1 MSFGFVLLIK
11 MVLLEK
17 LSMSNFNVTILADSV
32 SPCGNRITTFQL
44 KFWRPLLAEIN
55 THRSFS
61 RNASSSR
68 AQSFEKRIDQVLNDT
83 ALPSHWNAEQPGM
96 SGGEEFDQKTKDFIN
111 LKIRQLAGLTA
122 GFLEEVNHEVK
133 TKTGKEI
140 HKQYLN
146 RYLEPFTYTN
156 QVLTATDWDNFF
168 KLRMAEDAQPEFKDL
183 ATEIFYQLDEH
194 IPTATGIHLPYIT
207 EEELNEY
214 GLDTC
219 KKIAVARCA
228 RVSYRPYGGKYLIEK
243 DLELYQRLWMSGH
256 YSPFEHVAVADRN
269 GGRFFNLKGWRS
281 LRYGLESDYLSA
293 RRL

>member
-1 MSFGFVLLIK
+1 MFFGFVLLIK

-17 LSMSNFNVTILADSV
+17 PSMSNFNVTILADSV
-32 SPCGNRITTFQL
+32 SPRGDRITTFQL
-44 KFWRPLLAEIN
+44 RFWRPLLAEIN
-55 THRSFS
+55 THRNFS

-68 AQSFEKRIDQVLNDT
+68 AQSFAKRIDQVVNDP
-83 ALPSHWNAEQPGM
+83 ALPAHWNAEKPGM
-96 SGGEEFDQKTKDFIN
+96 VGGEEFDQETKDFIN
-111 LKIRQLAGLTA
+111 NSLKDLAANVVDHLAFINGK
-122 GFLEEVNHEVK
+122 VK
-133 TKTGKEI
+133 ERTGYEI

-146 RYLEPFTYTN
+146 RYLEPFTYTD
-156 QVLTATDWDNFF
+156 QILTSTEWDNFF

-194 IPTATGIHLPYIT
+194 IPTETSIHLPYVT

-214 GLDTC
+214 GLDIC

-281 LRYGLESDYLSA
+281 LRYDLESDYLSA